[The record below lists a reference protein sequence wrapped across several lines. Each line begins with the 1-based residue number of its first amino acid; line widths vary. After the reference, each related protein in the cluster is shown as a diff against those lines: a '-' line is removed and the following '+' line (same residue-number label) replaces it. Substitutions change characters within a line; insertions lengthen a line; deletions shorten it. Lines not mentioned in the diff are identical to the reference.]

1 MGFNFCGLCSQF
13 QLGPY
18 LEPCLCVQ
26 TQPVCFGAG
35 RGGLAVL
42 LHSHSL
48 LSDYQVSNLL
58 SCRRLVKLTNA
69 EQGTL
74 PRMTDSKP
82 VTVPQALRDG

>member
-1 MGFNFCGLCSQF
+1 MHQGIREGILMGFNFCGLCSQF

-42 LHSHSL
+42 LQAMYGTGSSPFWV
-48 LSDYQVSNLL
+48 LSWIWHCLKIGY
-58 SCRRLVKLTNA
+58 TFI
-69 EQGTL
+69 
-74 PRMTDSKP
+74 
-82 VTVPQALRDG
+82 